1 MRARRRRTRLRPGL
15 LSFVLAASCLT
26 PTDSG
31 SRFGELRV
39 QPVFEP
45 GQEPASIGV
54 TIDSVHATVQR
65 QDATLLV
72 DTLMAYDGERVL
84 GWVLELFA
92 VSDVMDVTLELRA
105 RGTATHRGM
114 RSITV
119 DEGTVGRSVLEN
131 VPVGYVSTA
140 LATRIEVVPA
150 RTALTAVGQTRQLQ
164 AIAYDAMGAV
174 IPGKAFAWSTA
185 DATVATI
192 DDFGVVTAAGADST
206 IVRATADGVSGS
218 ATILVSLDGTLV
230 RHADISTDSASLAA
244 NGVSSTLVSV
254 TLRDADD
261 NPVGASAGTV
271 ALTASLGSLGN
282 VTDHG
287 DGTYTATFT
296 AGTTT
301 GTATITGT
309 LNGDAIADT
318 AHVELRPSTPSATAT
333 TLEAD
338 SASLA
343 ANGASTTRV
352 LVTVRD
358 ASGNPV
364 GTSAGTVA
372 LAASLGSLGNVTDH
386 GDGTYTAT
394 FTAGTTA
401 GAARVIGTL
410 NGEAIADTARIE
422 LRPSTPSA
430 TTTTI
435 DADSASMVADGL
447 STTRVLVTV
456 RDEYGNPAG
465 ASAGTLA
472 LAASLGSLRDIM
484 DHGDGTYTAVFTA
497 ATTAGT
503 ATISG
508 ILNGAVIAD
517 TAQIELRPSTPSV
530 TASTLHAD
538 SASMAADGHSS
549 SLVTVTVRDAY
560 GNLVGA
566 SAGTVV
572 LAASL
577 GSLGDVTDHG
587 DGTYTATFTAGT
599 TTGTAT
605 ITGTLNGDAIA
616 DTAHIELR
624 LPTPSATTTTL
635 TADSASMVAD
645 GQSTTRVLVTVRDV
659 YGNPVGAS
667 AGTVILATSLGSLG
681 DITDH
686 GDGTYTA
693 TFTAGT
699 IAGSVTIT
707 GTLNGE
713 AIADS
718 AHIELRPSTPNA
730 TMTTLHADSV
740 SIAANGI
747 SYTTVTVIVRDMN
760 GNPVGASAGI
770 VTLATTAGSLT
781 NVLDHGDGTYTAQLR
796 GASSTAGSGM
806 LPGKGGQVVTEPDTA
821 IVTGTLN
828 GETIADTAVV
838 ELRIEPGSPMTTTIE
853 ADSTS
858 LVTDVFSWTT
868 ITVTVRDATG
878 APVGASAG
886 AVTLHTTA
894 GHLGSVVDH
903 GDGTYTAQLKAV
915 GDSPQAVVT
924 GTLNGAAIA
933 DSAVVEFRQGS
944 REASTAPAA
953 SVRYAVSRYNDTS
966 TDISFVEPRFTPANS
981 RSQQRSSGS

>member
-566 SAGTVV
+566 SAGTV
-572 LAASL
+572 
-577 GSLGDVTDHG
+577 
-587 DGTYTATFTAGT
+587 
-599 TTGTAT
+599 
-605 ITGTLNGDAIA
+605 
-616 DTAHIELR
+616 
-624 LPTPSATTTTL
+624 
-635 TADSASMVAD
+635 
-645 GQSTTRVLVTVRDV
+645 
-659 YGNPVGAS
+659 
-667 AGTVILATSLGSLG
+667 ILATSLGSLG